1 MIKILFLGD
10 IYGKPGRKVVSE
22 LLPKIKEEENI
33 DVVIANGENLAG
45 GFGITEKTATH
56 MFHCGVD
63 VFTSGNHL
71 WDNKDGMD
79 FIAENQKIL
88 RPANYPPGTPGNDF
102 FLVKTKNDF
111 TIGVLSL
118 MGRTFTINVDCP
130 FRVARKYIKKI
141 KNFTN
146 VIFVDF
152 HAEATAEKKALGW
165 YLDGDVSAVI
175 GTHTHVQTADER
187 ILPNGTAYLTD
198 AGMNGS
204 QDSVIG
210 LRISDAIERMIEK
223 IPNQFHVAKEN
234 LYLQGVIIEV
244 EEQTGKSVSI
254 KRLSIPL
261 DERKIEIK

>member
-10 IYGKPGRKVVSE
+10 IFGKPGRKAVGD
-22 LLPKIKEEENI
+22 LLPKIREEYKI
-33 DVVIANGENLAG
+33 DTVIANGENLAG
-45 GFGITEKTATH
+45 GFGITQKTANH
-56 MFHCGVD
+56 MFHSGVD

-102 FLVKTKNDF
+102 FLFQPKPDLS
-111 TIGVLSL
+111 IAVLNL
-118 MGRTFTINVDCP
+118 MGRTFTIEVDCP
-130 FRVARKYIKKI
+130 FRVAKKYIKKI
-141 KNFTN
+141 KKFTN
-146 VIFVDF
+146 IIFIDF
-152 HAEATAEKKALGW
+152 HAEATSEKKALGW
-165 YLDGDVSAVI
+165 FLDGDVSAII

-198 AGMNGS
+198 AGMTGS

-210 LRISDAIERMIEK
+210 LRIGDAIDRAIKK

-234 LYLQGVIIEV
+234 IYINGVIIEID
-244 EEQTGKSVSI
+244 EQSGKSSNI
-254 KRLSIPL
+254 KRLSIAYNS
-261 DERKIEIK
+261 